1 MAAVGDATSIDRS
14 TAMASVDTNKRRAT
28 EAARALIGMAVVER
42 AFHFLD
48 GPADVL
54 CAATACRRWH
64 ELATADSVWRVKARR
79 EGMVEK
85 AGVFEVALP
94 AAAAAATPAAA
105 GGEDGAGS
113 STSSII
119 TTATTSTAAAT
130 ARKEDELAG
139 VGLAFYAQIYVLKV
153 PIAHSLRLRPI
164 APTTTT
170 ARLALAASVLTTT
183 PRPRSRP
190 LGRGTR

>member
-1 MAAVGDATSIDRS
+1 MAADA
-14 TAMASVDTNKRRAT
+14 KRQAT
-28 EAARALIGMAVVER
+28 EAARALIGMAVVEL

-94 AAAAAATPAAA
+94 SVAGSSGAAAA
-105 GGEDGAGS
+105 EE
-113 STSSII
+113 
-119 TTATTSTAAAT
+119 
-130 ARKEDELAG
+130 EDEAAG
-139 VGLAFYAQIYVLKV
+139 VGLAFYAQVFVLKV
-153 PIAHSLRLRPI
+153 GLAWLARACLRSHHHWL
-164 APTTTT
+164 APF
-170 ARLALAASVLTTT
+170 A
-183 PRPRSRP
+183 
-190 LGRGTR
+190 TRWAGLQDEG

>member
-1 MAAVGDATSIDRS
+1 MV
-14 TAMASVDTNKRRAT
+14 
-28 EAARALIGMAVVER
+28 VVEL

-94 AAAAAATPAAA
+94 AAAGGEGGGGGGGGSGDGGGSSGGGASSSASSSAAADEEE
-105 GGEDGAGS
+105 ED
-113 STSSII
+113 
-119 TTATTSTAAAT
+119 
-130 ARKEDELAG
+130 KELAG
-139 VGLAFYAQIYVLKV
+139 VGLTFYAQVFVLKV
-153 PIAHSLRLRPI
+153 VVAWCGLRGRAFTSHHHRLSPPR
-164 APTTTT
+164 TT
-170 ARLALAASVLTTT
+170 ACSAGVQDE
-183 PRPRSRP
+183 
-190 LGRGTR
+190 G

>member
-1 MAAVGDATSIDRS
+1 MAAISDAPD
-14 TAMASVDTNKRRAT
+14 MASDAKRQAT
-28 EAARALIGMAVVER
+28 EAARALTGMAVVEL

-94 AAAAAATPAAA
+94 AAAGGEGGGGGGSGDGGGSSGGGASSSSSSNASSRAAADEEE
-105 GGEDGAGS
+105 ED
-113 STSSII
+113 
-119 TTATTSTAAAT
+119 
-130 ARKEDELAG
+130 KELAG
-139 VGLAFYAQIYVLKV
+139 VGLAFYAQVFVLKV
-153 PIAHSLRLRPI
+153 GLAWRGLRGRAFHSHHHRRSHPLPRL
-164 APTTTT
+164 
-170 ARLALAASVLTTT
+170 
-183 PRPRSRP
+183 
-190 LGRGTR
+190 LGRATR